1 VIHLSQD
8 QPIVESYR
16 LPSDTLMILRLYE
29 KFIEDFDGER
39 LEVFS
44 DAEKYV
50 LIEPTEDDTTMMVF
64 DDFEELNEYLRQ
76 RYNIEL
82 TEENTEA

>member
-1 VIHLSQD
+1 MIHLSQD